1 MVLRVALLFVTIAV
15 TGFIAVATV
24 SDIIHNGVT
33 WLDVA
38 ALLIVLLFATGICGA
53 LWESIRR
60 GQSS

>member
-1 MVLRVALLFVTIAV
+1 VLLRVLLLLVTIAV
-15 TGFIAVATV
+15 TVFIGVATV

-33 WLDVA
+33 WLDIV

-60 GQSS
+60 GV

>member
-1 MVLRVALLFVTIAV
+1 MLLRVVLLLVTIAV
-15 TGFIAVATV
+15 TAFIGVATV

-33 WLDVA
+33 WLDIV

-60 GQSS
+60 GA